1 MRLMSTRRQP
11 RQSQLP
17 PELRRRLDAA
27 RLGLLAV
34 HKALLDYERS
44 SFESLNGPVASS
56 GQFLQIVI
64 NDPFFAWLRPLSEM
78 IVQIDEVELSE
89 APTAMADATA
99 LLARAKDFIQPNE
112 SGDEFQR
119 RYHHAL
125 QESPDVAVAHGDW
138 RRRVAG
144 G

>member
-1 MRLMSTRRQP
+1 MSSPSRSP
-11 RQSQLP
+11 KSQLP

-27 RLGLLAV
+27 RLGLLTV

-64 NDPFFAWLRPLSEM
+64 NDPFFAWLHPLSQM
-78 IVQIDEVELSE
+78 IVQIDEVEVSRE
-89 APTAMADATA
+89 PTALADATA
-99 LLARAKDFIQPNE
+99 LLARAKDMIQPNE

-119 RYHHAL
+119 RYHHAI
-125 QESPDVAVAHGDW
+125 QESAEVAVAHGDW
-138 RRRVAG
+138 RRRVSAG
-144 G
+144 